1 MHADFFGQMLF
12 LTPVIRY
19 DDNIRM
25 LLKER
30 VCVDRNNLIV
40 K

>member
-1 MHADFFGQMLF
+1 MVGKLLSAGRYFCKRPF
-12 LTPVIRY
+12 LTHVLKY

-30 VCVDRNNLIV
+30 VFGQ